1 MKRLLKKFVPKRMK
15 KWRRYIL
22 NYFISMSK
30 NSEDVFTEVYEKN
43 LWGESKAKRK
53 YFSGKGTIE
62 PSVSKYEIILVRGA
76 PAVGKSSLGRKL
88 KKIFPKGV
96 VVEVDTIRAMI
107 NDVKWVKKEEGK
119 NALRATEKLCKSYFN
134 DGYKPIIIISTFNQ
148 SKLQYFVDF
157 FNNNKLIVVSLY
169 VINKVL
175 KHRLDHREKGF
186 KDWDITKIINDDI
199 KKYRHPKEILL
210 DTTELNKDQVF
221 NEFIALINETEL

>member
-1 MKRLLKKFVPKRMK
+1 MKSLIKKIVPKRMK
-15 KWRRYIL
+15 KWYQYISS
-22 NYFISMSK
+22 YFINMSK
-30 NSEDVFTEVYEKN
+30 NSEDVFTEVYKKN
-43 LWGESKAKRK
+43 LWGESKAKTK
-53 YFSGKGTIE
+53 YFSGKETTE

-76 PAVGKSSLGRKL
+76 PAVGKSSLGKKL

-107 NDVKWVKKEEGK
+107 NDVKWVKKEEGM

-134 DGYKPIIIISTFNQ
+134 DGYKPIIIISTF
-148 SKLQYFVDF
+148 SLTKLQYFVDL
-157 FNNNKLIVVSLY
+157 FNSNKLIVVSLY

-186 KDWDITKIINDDI
+186 KDWNITKIINDDI
-199 KKYRHPKEILL
+199 KKYRHTKEVLL
-210 DTTELNKDQVF
+210 ITTRLNKDQVV